1 MYHSE
6 EISIFILL
14 KDVNEMAS
22 PLHDF
27 GRIAQRLSRNPLGIV
42 ALFIVLVYGIAGL
55 VLGASS
61 SNLEHSER
69 LPLVWFLVV
78 FTFKFPEHELFGKDL
93 SLPDR

>member
-1 MYHSE
+1 
-6 EISIFILL
+6 
-14 KDVNEMAS
+14 MAS

-78 FTFKFPEHELFGKDL
+78 FTFKFPDKLHFTTESTEVTQ
-93 SLPDR
+93 RNRI